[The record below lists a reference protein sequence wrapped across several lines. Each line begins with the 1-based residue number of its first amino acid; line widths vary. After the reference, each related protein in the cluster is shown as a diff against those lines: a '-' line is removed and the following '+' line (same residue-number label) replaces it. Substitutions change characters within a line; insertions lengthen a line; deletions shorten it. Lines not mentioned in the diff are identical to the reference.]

1 MTIWEDYGI
10 PAPPASFDV
19 TFVQWLEVMSEQLDV
34 CFIDTTPM
42 TTEDMYRLQAQYG
55 PFPNELHCF
64 YQLSNPWGNYV
75 QGVDLWT
82 RVVSQTMSYCRER
95 YVVHQQQDQRDQ
107 LVSVP
112 PLWPVMLGNQHD
124 IAAFT
129 DQYGRL
135 VLFKLIRQ
143 PTVTI
148 VPRGIG
154 LHNYFIAMVLL
165 ELFLDREEHQ
175 TLDQGLADMRIV
187 ARFRW
192 PQKHPPSHPV
202 LMLDDPHTA

>member
-10 PAPPASFDV
+10 PAPPDSFDV

-42 TTEDMYRLQAQYG
+42 ATRDMYRLQVQYG
-55 PFPNELHCF
+55 PFPDELHCF
-64 YQLSNPWGNYV
+64 YTWSNPWGNYA
-75 QGVDLWT
+75 QGVDVWIRL
-82 RVVSQTMSYCRER
+82 VSQIMSYCRER
-95 YVVHQQQDQRDQ
+95 YIVYQQHDQLEQ
-107 LVSVP
+107 LVSAL
-112 PLWPVMLGNQHD
+112 PLWPVMLRNQQYTV
-124 IAAFT
+124 AFV
-129 DQYGRL
+129 DQCGRL
-135 VLFKLIRQ
+135 VLLDLIRQ

-154 LHNYFIAMVLL
+154 LYNYFVAMVLL

-175 TLDQGLADMRIV
+175 TLDQGLADRRI
-187 ARFRW
+187 ATMLQC

-202 LMLDDPHTA
+202 LVLDDPHTA